1 MTPRLRTFTLTAHV
15 MLAVGWLGAVVA
27 YLALA
32 LVGLTSPSAQMVRA
46 AYLAMEVIGWY
57 VIVPWVVFQKWR

>member
-1 MTPRLRTFTLTAHV
+1 